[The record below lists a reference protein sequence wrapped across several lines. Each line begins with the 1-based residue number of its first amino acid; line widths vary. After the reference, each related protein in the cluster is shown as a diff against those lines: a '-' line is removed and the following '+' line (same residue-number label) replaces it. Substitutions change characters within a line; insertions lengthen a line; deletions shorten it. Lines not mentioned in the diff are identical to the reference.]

1 MMTSRPEAR
10 FFPILAFAMAAL
22 SMCVTGC
29 NPVRTNRAGVQTRR
43 SARPAAVA
51 PAVKPAQTAT
61 GPDTAIASP
70 APTMAP
76 TPPMGWNSWNRFGC
90 NVDERLVRETA
101 DALVTSGMKDAGYE
115 YLVIDDCWQVARDAA
130 GNILADSRRFPSGM
144 KGLVD
149 YVHGKGLKFGIYS
162 DAGTKTCGGRPGSRD
177 HEEQDAAQYAAWG
190 VDYLKYDW
198 CYTEGMDARAAYGRM
213 SRALH
218 AAGRPI
224 VLSICEWGQTK
235 PWTWAAG
242 VGHLWRTTGDIL
254 DCWDCTKDW
263 GGMGLVHILDL
274 QDGLQAFAGP
284 GHWNDPDMLQVG
296 NGGMTPSEYR
306 AHFSLWALLAA
317 PLMAGND
324 VRNMAAETR
333 AILLNRE
340 AIAIDQ
346 DPLGIQGHKVRDTG
360 PHEMWVKPLAGGE
373 RAVVLF
379 NRGSVE
385 AKMVVMW
392 EDTMVAPSARLVVR
406 DLWSHRD
413 LGTMVG
419 RIESVVAPHDV
430 VLLRF
435 RPE

>member
-1 MMTSRPEAR
+1 
-10 FFPILAFAMAAL
+10 
-22 SMCVTGC
+22 
-29 NPVRTNRAGVQTRR
+29 
-43 SARPAAVA
+43 
-51 PAVKPAQTAT
+51 
-61 GPDTAIASP
+61 
-70 APTMAP
+70 
-76 TPPMGWNSWNRFGC
+76 MGWNSWNRFGC
-90 NVDERLVRETA
+90 NVDEQLVRETA

-130 GNILADSRRFPSGM
+130 GNVLADSRRFPSGM

-224 VLSICEWGQTK
+224 VLSICEWGQSK

-346 DPLGIQGHKVRDTG
+346 DPLGMQGHKVRDTG

-392 EDTMVAPSARLVVR
+392 EDIMVAPSARLVVR